1 MYVFF
6 FSRSFSPL
14 LFLSYSIHIYV
25 RCYPFQKVVIFN
37 FWFLAFASSSLALS
51 KTITDK
57 LLLFTLSL
65 SLTHWWRRNCYVEAL
80 SLSLVVSVSLS
91 LSLSLTHT
99 HTHTHCF
106 GSSQVI
112 LVIVTLKLSLALSL
126 SLTLSLC
133 FGSRQ
138 VGLQRIRHF
147 SELGLNKHNIY

>member
-80 SLSLVVSVSLS
+80 SLSLSLS
-91 LSLSLTHT
+91 HTHT
-99 HTHTHCF
+99 HTHTLLRVK
-106 GSSQVI
+106 SSYSRDCYVE
-112 LVIVTLKLSLALSL
+112 ALSRSL
-126 SLTLSLC
+126 SVSHSLTLLRVKTSGTSKNSSFFRTRL
-133 FGSRQ
+133 
-138 VGLQRIRHF
+138 
-147 SELGLNKHNIY
+147 K

>member
-80 SLSLVVSVSLS
+80 SLSLCLSLS
-91 LSLSLTHT
+91 LSLSHTHT

>member
-80 SLSLVVSVSLS
+80 SLSLSH
-91 LSLSLTHT
+91 THT

>member
-91 LSLSLTHT
+91 LSLSHTHT
-99 HTHTHCF
+99 HTHTHTLLRVK
-106 GSSQVI
+106 SSYSRDCYVE
-112 LVIVTLKLSLALSL
+112 ALSRSL
-126 SLTLSLC
+126 SVSHSLTLLRVKTSGTSKNSSFFRTRL
-133 FGSRQ
+133 
-138 VGLQRIRHF
+138 
-147 SELGLNKHNIY
+147 K